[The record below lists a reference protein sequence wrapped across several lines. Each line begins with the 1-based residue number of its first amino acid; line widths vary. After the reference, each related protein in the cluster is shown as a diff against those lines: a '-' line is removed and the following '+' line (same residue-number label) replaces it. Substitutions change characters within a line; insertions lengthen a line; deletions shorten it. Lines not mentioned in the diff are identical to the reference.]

1 MMAKRLFITFVI
13 GLALASGAIQ
23 AHAGTVERIDLK
35 VEGMT

>member
-1 MMAKRLFITFVI
+1 MTAKRLSLFLFIGMT
-13 GLALASGAIQ
+13 LAAGAIQ